1 MTTTPSRSAVNPQD
15 RARDKQIQ
23 RELLAISDDVR
34 ARHGWLRHQDAIGFS
49 IFAISIAGC
58 VLNAWLYIEGIMP
71 AWLVIIGT
79 AFWTSLLH
87 ELEHDLIHWMYFKQN
102 KFMHHLMMAGVYL
115 FRPFTA
121 NPWVRRHLH
130 FHHHKVSGSA
140 TDLEERGITN
150 GEKWGLRRLL
160 MVGDNM
166 LAVYLR
172 ANKYVLEPK
181 RLYREGKVT
190 REDLKNFRL
199 ISLVTYQP
207 LGVIAHTLWHG
218 FILFH
223 LANGVAWLA
232 GASIPWP
239 TFLLEQ
245 MPWLTTLA
253 VVLFAPNALRTF
265 CLHFISSNMH
275 YYGDNKPGVIVE
287 QCQVLNVWW
296 LWPLQAFCFNFGS
309 THAIH
314 HFVVRDPF
322 YIRQMTAARAHEV
335 LRANGVRFNDLGTFR
350 RANRMHEREQHAA
363 AQATAI

>member
-1 MTTTPSRSAVNPQD
+1 TPAPDQCRHAASSAPAGAATVQRCLVIRTLASPVKRLAAPVRPGAAWAAIVAWLSFGSMTMTTTPSRAAVSPQD
-15 RARDKQIQ
+15 RARDKRIQ

-34 ARHGWLRHQDAIGFS
+34 ARHGWLRHQDAIGFA
-49 IFAISIAGC
+49 IFATSIAGC

-102 KFMHHLMMAGVYL
+102 KFVHHLMMAGVYL

-207 LGVIAHTLWHG
+207 LGVISHTLWHG

-232 GASIPWP
+232 
-239 TFLLEQ
+239 
-245 MPWLTTLA
+245 
-253 VVLFAPNALRTF
+253 
-265 CLHFISSNMH
+265 
-275 YYGDNKPGVIVE
+275 
-287 QCQVLNVWW
+287 
-296 LWPLQAFCFNFGS
+296 
-309 THAIH
+309 
-314 HFVVRDPF
+314 
-322 YIRQMTAARAHEV
+322 
-335 LRANGVRFNDLGTFR
+335 
-350 RANRMHEREQHAA
+350 
-363 AQATAI
+363 

>member
-1 MTTTPSRSAVNPQD
+1 MSSQTRRAAANPD

-34 ARHGWLRHQDAIGFS
+34 ARHGWLRHQNAIGLA
-49 IFAISIAGC
+49 IFTISIAGC
-58 VLNAWLYIEGIMP
+58 VANAWLYIAGIMP

-87 ELEHDLIHWMYFKQN
+87 ELEHDLIHWMYFRN
-102 KFMHHLMMAGVYL
+102 NRFMHHLMMAGVYL
-115 FRPFTA
+115 LRPFTV

-130 FHHHKVSGSA
+130 FHHHKHSGTE

-150 GEKWGLRRLL
+150 GERWSLKRLF
-160 MVGDNM
+160 MVSDNM

-172 ANKYVLEPK
+172 AKTYLTEPR
-181 RLYREGKVT
+181 RLYREG
-190 REDLKNFRL
+190 RISRQDLHNFRL
-199 ISLVTYQP
+199 ISLLSYQP
-207 LGVIAHTLWHG
+207 LGPVAHLLWHG

-223 LANGVAWLA
+223 VANGAAALLGTSIAWPAL
-232 GASIPWP
+232 
-239 TFLLEQ
+239 LLEQ
-245 MPWLTTLA
+245 MPWINTLA

-275 YYGDNKPGVIVE
+275 YYGDNKPGVIAE

-322 YIRQMTAARAHEV
+322 YVRQMTASRAHAV
-335 LRANGVRFNDLGTFR
+335 LRQHGIRFNDLGTFR
-350 RANRMHEREQHAA
+350 RANRLHEAPDTVSSRTALQH
-363 AQATAI
+363 